1 MRVGLPAV
9 GLFVGLRVVGLEV
22 VVGRGVG
29 VLDVGRGVGA
39 LLVGMRVG
47 LLVGLIVGLTVVG
60 AGESDGYTRHEES
73 CEKNHNCTNL
83 MKNTVIGVLHRKF
96 QMFWF
101 RQDQTSPQ

>member
-60 AGESDGYTRHEES
+60 AGESDGYTRS
-73 CEKNHNCTNL
+73 CEKNHNCTNIM